1 MSNLSKIKTKLR
13 TTGQV
18 TGNFG
23 KQKVKAGTTEVLPG
37 GGNFPTHQQSLE
49 RYLKAWPALTQR
61 ERVTLLPT
69 VRELCVVLDCND
81 LIPAV
86 SS

>member
-23 KQKVKAGTTEVLPG
+23 RAKVRTNGNPEIGLSSKEHIHIVTQDQYLSRMYDAMNTTDDAKIKHFCYTEIRKIL
-37 GGNFPTHQQSLE
+37 
-49 RYLKAWPALTQR
+49 AQR
-61 ERVTLLPT
+61 G
-69 VRELCVVLDCND
+69 
-81 LIPAV
+81 IW
-86 SS
+86 

>member
-23 KQKVKAGTTEVLPG
+23 RPKTKAGSTEILPG
-37 GGNFPTHQQSLE
+37 GGNFPTHEQSLE

-61 ERVTLLPT
+61 ERVTLLPS
-69 VRELCVVLDCND
+69 VRELCVMLNRHDM
-81 LIPAV
+81 IPAV